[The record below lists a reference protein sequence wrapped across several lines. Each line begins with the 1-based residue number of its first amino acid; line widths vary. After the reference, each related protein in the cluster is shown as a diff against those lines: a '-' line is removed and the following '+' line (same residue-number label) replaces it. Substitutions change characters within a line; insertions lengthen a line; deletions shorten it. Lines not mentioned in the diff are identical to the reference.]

1 MNQLS
6 RSEQERLQQAQA
18 ALNEIALKY
27 GVAIV
32 PSTVSVSVS
41 DGSTIVRPQVTLQII
56 HEWKGNS

>member
-1 MNQLS
+1 MKKLPDS
-6 RSEQERLQQAQA
+6 ERLQAAQA